1 LPGSISSQNLPVDM
15 DVFANNR
22 LSMILHNENPV
33 RHMVNLHVES
43 CAKAAAVFYD
53 SLKDPRTAYSYEPT
67 DAPFMFANN
76 KEGIQGEF
84 FDFMRQD
91 VRLKSCSC
99 LSTRAHVIH
108 L

>member
-1 LPGSISSQNLPVDM
+1 M

-99 LSTRAHVIH
+99 LSTHAHVIH